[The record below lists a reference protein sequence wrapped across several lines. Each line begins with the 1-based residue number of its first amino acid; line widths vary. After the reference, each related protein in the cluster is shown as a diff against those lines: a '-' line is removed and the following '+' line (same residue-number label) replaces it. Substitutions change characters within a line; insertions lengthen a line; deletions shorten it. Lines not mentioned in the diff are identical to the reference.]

1 MRSLKETLEL
11 YRSKNEE
18 LQMLLT
24 RKDSELYESKRLSS
38 LKASHLEPEPASTR
52 QTKDIINNLHL
63 TIKQSDESIFKLQA
77 ELRTK
82 EENYKKIIGK
92 LERELDEVKEEHA
105 RQISKKDIEFNLQ
118 YEQ

>member
-38 LKASHLEPEPASTR
+38 LKASHLEP
-52 QTKDIINNLHL
+52 
-63 TIKQSDESIFKLQA
+63 
-77 ELRTK
+77 
-82 EENYKKIIGK
+82 
-92 LERELDEVKEEHA
+92 
-105 RQISKKDIEFNLQ
+105 
-118 YEQ
+118 